1 MIQRFQGKEPTVK
14 DHLQY
19 DISGTLSQ
27 PFVLWASNLS
37 ILMCFPF
44 PSEDFDHMPVSF
56 ASGGDELALWLSRER
71 STREAGGPCPL
82 LACSPQIPISPGQAS
97 TAQQGTPWTEQ
108 VTSRA
113 AVIWMIRFDL
123 GIKLSIWI
131 WCRSGHWSMR
141 VTWARFITAYFTA
154 CGGIVCSRRT
164 IKSLFYLIR
173 KLLRQMK
180 TLLFSN
186 TFHSD

>member
-1 MIQRFQGKEPTVK
+1 MLSFSIRRFWS
-14 DHLQY
+14 HACLFR
-19 DISGTLSQ
+19 I
-27 PFVLWASNLS
+27 W
-37 ILMCFPF
+37 
-44 PSEDFDHMPVSF
+44 
-56 ASGGDELALWLSRER
+56 GDELALWLSRER
-71 STREAGGPCPL
+71 STREAGSPCPL
-82 LACSPQIPISPGQAS
+82 LAWPPQIPVSPGQAS
-97 TAQQGTPWTEQ
+97 TAQQGTPRKEQ

-123 GIKLSIWI
+123 EIKLSIWI

-141 VTWARFITAYFTA
+141 VTWTRFLTAYFTA
-154 CGGIVCSRRT
+154 CGGIVCPRRT

-180 TLLFSN
+180 TLLFSD